1 MNNYHNNN
9 IMHVKNV
16 TLRVGNIEKML
27 DFYLDVL
34 GMKILDQA
42 ANRYSLGTES
52 GRVLVKFIVDEEAEN
67 ATRTTGLFHYALLF
81 PSRHDLGVFL
91 NYLLAIDYPLA
102 GASDHD
108 VSEAIYLL
116 DPESNGIEIY
126 ADFPENKWK
135 RSKDGIY
142 MTTAAIDHASL
153 LKEEGE
159 YENIPQETLMG
170 HLHLRV
176 NNIDQAQAFFIG
188 ALGFQ
193 KTSDYGPS
201 ASFTSDGGYHHHLA
215 FNTWGGSA
223 NPHLGPH
230 QLGLIEYAISVPASR
245 VEKLITRLNEAGI
258 EYRKEGNN
266 LYLKDINNTSINMVI
281 I

>member
-1 MNNYHNNN
+1 MNDFHSEKT
-9 IMHVKNV
+9 MHVKNV
-16 TLRVGNIEKML
+16 TLRVKNIEKML
-27 DFYLDVL
+27 EFYTGILK
-34 GMKILDQA
+34 MKLI
-42 ANRYSLGTES
+42 ANQGNYYSLGTANH
-52 GRVLVKFIVDEEAEN
+52 RVLVNLVVDEQAV
-67 ATRTTGLFHYALLF
+67 RSQKTTGLFHFALLL
-81 PSRHDLGVFL
+81 PARRDLGVFL
-91 NYLLAIDYPLA
+91 NFLLAIDYPLS

-108 VSEAIYLL
+108 VSEALYLL
-116 DPESNGIEIY
+116 DPEGNGIEIY
-126 ADFPENKWK
+126 ADVPANKWK
-135 RSKDGIY
+135 RSKDGIM

-159 YENIPQETLMG
+159 YESIPQETLMG

-193 KTSDYGPS
+193 KTFDYGPS

-215 FNTWGGSA
+215 FNTWGGSG

-230 QLGLIEYAISVPASR
+230 QLGLIEYAINVPASH
-245 VEKLITRLNEAGI
+245 VEKLITRLNKARI

-266 LYLKDINNTSINMVI
+266 IYLKDINNTSVNMVI